1 MKRAKNV
8 LLYIYNYCIFFNM
21 NKITNFCHVQHFLG
35 QKALGFMEV
44 RGGGGGGG
52 IVQSLI
58 SFCVFIVS

>member
-1 MKRAKNV
+1 
-8 LLYIYNYCIFFNM
+8 M

-52 IVQSLI
+52 GGGIVQSLI
-58 SFCVFIVS
+58 SFFVFIVS